1 MTKFHQNVTETANF
15 HTDTIQLKANYN
27 RIRKNMI
34 IKNIDYR
41 KTNDAIEWSRTSV
54 H

>member
-1 MTKFHQNVTETANF
+1 MRLKRIANF
-15 HTDTIQLKANYN
+15 YIGTIQLKANYN

-41 KTNDAIEWSRTSV
+41 KANDAIERGGPV
-54 H
+54 HLFIR